1 LIVVYVKANKEGRG
15 GRGWRKEGRPAEK
28 RVGEI
33 EVPDGVGDGH
43 RLSAVRRHGER
54 RLGSAAADL
63 SRCSCLCVKFV
74 RCSLDRD

>member
-1 LIVVYVKANKEGRG
+1 
-15 GRGWRKEGRPAEK
+15 
-28 RVGEI
+28 VGEI
-33 EVPDGVGDGH
+33 AVPDGVGDGH